1 MADETD
7 ININI
12 GANPAGVEAGTRRAK
27 AAVKGVTD
35 ESKQL
40 DAAFR
45 RLKASIDPTFAA
57 TERYNKTLADNK
69 RLLDAGRISK
79 DMYAKGAEAAYLALQ
94 KETAAITA
102 NSAAAKAAAAEM
114 RARKAEEAAA
124 ARAATQ
130 AAVQAAREQ
139 AAAERQAAREAAA
152 AVRQRLAEEKAAIR
166 EAAAAAKTAAREKA
180 AAERAAQREMAN
192 AAREAAAIA
201 KGEARAK
208 SQAER
213 QASREAAEAEKQAK
227 REAKAA
233 ARDAAQAAVKAARD
247 KANAERQAATA
258 AREAAKASS
267 DLAKAE
273 RLAANAA
280 DDLRASID
288 PAFAAQSR
296 YNQTMQRATQLLM
309 QNKLRTGEWTA
320 IQRQAKAQMDLNV
333 RSLGRQN
340 AMMVQLG
347 YQAQDVTASLA
358 SGINPLVILA
368 QQGGQT
374 AAAMSTMGGTVGR
387 VAAFMAGPWGAAII
401 GFTMVLGYLWQS
413 ADEGKKKTLDLNDAE
428 SRRTATVK
436 ELTAALRDYVAQQR
450 EANNTNL
457 ENLRITNNLN
467 YTDAQRMLHAV
478 TLAQEE
484 LTRAREDDM
493 RAQAAAARAS
503 AGHGGEAARGQAAA
517 AASRLAVAERNLAS
531 AQRSA
536 EVAQNALTESRIRML
551 QTLAETTEQDR
562 IHQQNLQRIVTEYRA
577 LGAAGQ
583 TLEAN
588 REYYQR
594 LRAEN
599 DRYTAAK
606 AAESAARRE
615 NTAAAREEA
624 RAVFQSREAAI
635 GMAGR
640 ELRRSGYNVGE
651 NNQFGGVQGNHPG
664 MGNTAHGKYAL
675 DINIPGFG
683 RGNNE
688 ADNEVARRRMDS
700 MVAAYQARGFR
711 VLWNGKVYE
720 PHGQGASY
728 DIRPGANQHR
738 DHAHME
744 APQSIVGQSA
754 GRQLANQEVAD
765 AARIAQEQQRIA
777 EEALQD
783 EIANMEFRKE
793 LAAEDLAMVLS
804 IQDEKIA
811 AISAFYG
818 MESREA
824 QNAQRERVRIER
836 SLQQQ
841 TVQITREGINQRL
854 QLAEMELDRQQAVQE
869 ARRAMA
875 SDVIDYSASGGLISE
890 EEALAAKAAL
900 LDEEYSQQVAH
911 EDRMY
916 ALRVGAIRDALAL
929 QNLSVEARRQLN
941 NQLEILEAEH
951 LGRVQQM
958 QNNHARAVQGVN
970 IQSANISLQKWRDIA
985 QSMTQSLGSAFQGLW
1000 TRSIT
1005 VQQALIN
1012 MADTMVYKLADIGL
1026 KALEDFIVQ
1035 QGIKLGIIQAHQA
1048 AETGVVTAGEAA
1060 RTGAKATGE
1069 AARTG
1074 IGTAAVATHAVQEG
1088 AKTGASVAGQV
1099 AQTGAKVTGEATR
1112 GTVGAAGA
1120 MAEIGTRAATSAA
1133 GAYSSTVVIPFI
1145 GPVAAPAAAAL
1156 ALAAVLGFGALI
1168 SARGG
1173 QGEVGTDG
1181 QLTQLHKKE
1190 MVLPAW
1196 IAEPLRQGI
1205 VSARG
1210 NSQPLFGSAASAG
1223 MAARTE
1229 MNSASNQ
1236 VNFHYQP
1243 KHHNMGAS
1251 FDTLLKRDGMT
1262 LRRWIKNEVRNGGLA
1277 FP

>member
-1 MADETD
+1 MADEND

-45 RLKASIDPTFAA
+45 RLKSSIDPTFAA
-57 TERYNKTLADNK
+57 TERYNKALADNK

-79 DMYAKGAEAAYLALQ
+79 GMFAKGAEAAYAALQ
-94 KETAAITA
+94 KETAAIQS
-102 NSAAAKAAAAEM
+102 NSAAAKAAAAEVK
-114 RARKAEEAAA
+114 ARKAEEANAS
-124 ARAATQ
+124 RAATQ
-130 AAVQAAREQ
+130 ATIQAARE
-139 AAAERQAAREAAA
+139 AAQVEKQAAREAAA
-152 AVRQRLAEEKAAIR
+152 AVKQKVAEEKAAIR
-166 EAAAAAKTAAREKA
+166 EAAALAKTAAREKV
-180 AAERAAQREMAN
+180 AAEKTAQREMAQAARDGAN
-192 AAREAAAIA
+192 AAKAAARE
-201 KGEARAK
+201 K
-208 SQAER
+208 STAER

-227 REAKAA
+227 REMK
-233 ARDAAQAAVKAARD
+233 Q
-247 KANAERQAATA
+247 A
-258 AREAAKASS
+258 AREAAQVAAQAARDKKTAEREAAAASREAAKAVS

-273 RLAANAA
+273 RMAASAA

-309 QNKLRTGEWTA
+309 QNKLRTGEWVA
-320 IQRQAKAQMDLNV
+320 IQKQAKAQMDLNV

-401 GFTMVLGYLWQS
+401 GFTMVMGYLWQS
-413 ADEGKKKTLDLNDAE
+413 ADEGKKKTIDLADAE

-457 ENLRITNNLN
+457 ENLRISNNLN
-467 YTDAQRMLHAV
+467 FSDAQRMLSNL
-478 TLAQEE
+478 TRAQEE
-484 LTRAREDDM
+484 LTAAREEYN
-493 RAQAAAARAS
+493 RLAAQPMSTSKGGMEAQAGQIAAAAGRL
-503 AGHGGEAARGQAAA
+503 AAA
-517 AASRLAVAERNLAS
+517 ERGVAS
-531 AQRSA
+531 AQKSA
-536 EVAQNALTESRIRML
+536 ETAQNALTESRIRML

-562 IHQQNLQRIVTEYRA
+562 IHQTNLQKIVQEYRA
-577 LGAAGQ
+577 LGVAGQ

-624 RAVFQSREAAI
+624 KAVFQSREAAI
-635 GMAGR
+635 GVAGK
-640 ELRRSGYNVGE
+640 ELRRTGYNVSE
-651 NNQFGGVQGNHPG
+651 NNQFGGVKANHPG
-664 MGNTAHGKYAL
+664 MGNTAHGRFAI
-675 DINIPGFG
+675 DVNMPGVG
-683 RGNNE
+683 EE
-688 ADNEVARRRMDS
+688 AFDPVAKRRMDA

-711 VLWNGKVYE
+711 VLWNGKVYN
-720 PHGQGASY
+720 PHGKGASY
-728 DIRPGANQHR
+728 DIRPGANQHTN
-738 DHAHME
+738 HAHME
-744 APQSIVGQSA
+744 APESIVGQSA
-754 GRQLANQEVAD
+754 GKGLAGQTIAD
-765 AARIAQEQQRIA
+765 AEKIADELQRLA
-777 EEALQD
+777 EETLQD

-793 LAAEDLAMVLS
+793 LANEDLALVLS

-811 AISAFYG
+811 AITAFYG
-818 MESREA
+818 AESREA
-824 QNAQRERVRIER
+824 QNAQRERIRIER
-836 SLQQQ
+836 QQQ
-841 TVQITREGINQRL
+841 QQSIQVTREGINQRL
-854 QLAEMELDRQQAVQE
+854 QLAEMELDAEAALQE
-869 ARRAMA
+869 TRRAMA
-875 SDVIDYSASGGLISE
+875 NDVVDYSAGGGLISE
-890 EEALAAKAAL
+890 EEALAAKARI
-900 LDEEYSQQVAH
+900 LDEEYQAQVSH
-911 EDRMY
+911 ESRMFQ
-916 ALRVGAIRDALAL
+916 LRAQAIRDALAL
-929 QNLSVEARRQLN
+929 QNLTVEARRALN
-941 NQLEILEAEH
+941 SQLEILEAEH
-951 LGRVQQM
+951 LNRVGQM
-958 QNNHARAVQGVN
+958 QANYARSVQGVN

-985 QSMTQSLGSAFQGLW
+985 QSMTQSLGQAFQGLW

-1048 AETGVVTAGEAA
+1048 AETGVVAAGEGA
-1060 RTGAKATGE
+1060 RTGVKAAGE
-1069 AARTG
+1069 TTREAIGAAG
-1074 IGTAAVATHAVQEG
+1074 VVVHGVQEG
-1088 AKTGASVAGQV
+1088 AKTGASVIGQTV
-1099 AQTGAKVTGEATR
+1099 QTGAKVAGEGTR
-1112 GTVGAAGA
+1112 GAVGAAGA
-1120 MAEIGTRAATSAA
+1120 IAEIGTRAATSAA

-1173 QGEVGTDG
+1173 QGEVGSDG

-1196 IAEPLRQGI
+1196 IAEPLRAGI
-1205 VSARG
+1205 ISARG
-1210 NSQPLFGSAASAG
+1210 NSSPLFGQAAAAG
-1223 MAARTE
+1223 SAARTQ
-1229 MNSASNQ
+1229 MNSSNDS
-1236 VNFHYQP
+1236 VNFHYRPQ
-1243 KHHNMGAS
+1243 HTNMGAG
-1251 FDTLLKRDGMT
+1251 FDELLRADGRN
-1262 LRRWIKNEVRNGGLA
+1262 LRKWLKNEFRNGSLK
-1277 FP
+1277 FK